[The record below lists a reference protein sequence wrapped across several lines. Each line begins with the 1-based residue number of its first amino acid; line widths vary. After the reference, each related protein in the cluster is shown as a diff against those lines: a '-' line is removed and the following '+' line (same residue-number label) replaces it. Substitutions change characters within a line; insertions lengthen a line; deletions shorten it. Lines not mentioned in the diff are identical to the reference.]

1 MTNARVVMIILILFF
16 VCVCICMCTICVL
29 IVSKTLLAVE
39 TLRVSQELGLT
50 VISIELKFSCDNL
63 IASL

>member
-1 MTNARVVMIILILFF
+1 MTNARVVMIILILFC

-39 TLRVSQELGLT
+39 TLRVSQE
-50 VISIELKFSCDNL
+50 
-63 IASL
+63 